1 MVNESAP
8 ARASISRLRRSRTPP
23 NVLYTRSRQ
32 VAIKSGGHRKI
43 EAWKHGIYD
52 FDLSRVKLNHRY
64 DRYARVDPHRCGIGA
79 GVASRCGYASG
90 VLRSTFTCACTV
102 CVCVYVCT
110 HVHMYGEPRSRRL
123 LYLIDDL
130 SRCLLPAERYPS
142 ARHEEATWDRLIKSF
157 RVASEVVGFIWQR
170 CRTIACPIPVII
182 LLFSPPSSRPVSFS
196 RARSFVY
203 GKCARRLDLVCSKNK
218 TLDKRFVVSSST
230 GRENFFPSLRILS
243 ASCSEKRW

>member
-1 MVNESAP
+1 MEARDLRFRSLAGEIKSPLRPVCACRSASVWDW
-8 ARASISRLRRSRTPP
+8 RRCRVSLRLRQWRIT
-23 NVLYTRSRQ
+23 LY
-32 VAIKSGGHRKI
+32 VYLCMYG
-43 EAWKHGIYD
+43 
-52 FDLSRVKLNHRY
+52 
-64 DRYARVDPHRCGIGA
+64 
-79 GVASRCGYASG
+79 
-90 VLRSTFTCACTV
+90 V
-102 CVCVYVCT
+102 CVCVCT

-130 SRCLLPAERYPS
+130 SRCLLSAERYPS

-196 RARSFVY
+196 RVRSFVY